1 VEISTQPRLRILLSK
16 NDAALVASAGAHA
29 RAKAGQKKAAT
40 HAAAFSSG
48 CELWELP
55 RLATAARVTRSDR
68 RRNGLGAVCGIDGT
82 ACCDTLPESEEKGG
96 GLKYTLSVVL
106 TLCTILLA
114 AGTAKAHHSPSSI
127 FDMSQKFTL
136 TGTLTQVDWVN
147 PHIAVYI
154 DAKKADGSGVEN
166 WKFESAPPS
175 WLKRVG
181 VNSTD
186 FKKAIGQ
193 SVTVEGNRA
202 RDGSP
207 YGFLQKIT
215 FADGNSLAMVSPNDV
230 NTTH

>member
-1 VEISTQPRLRILLSK
+1 MR
-16 NDAALVASAGAHA
+16 
-29 RAKAGQKKAAT
+29 
-40 HAAAFSSG
+40 
-48 CELWELP
+48 
-55 RLATAARVTRSDR
+55 RLAELTVRTAVIHFAKVT
-68 RRNGLGAVCGIDGT
+68 GQ
-82 ACCDTLPESEEKGG
+82 G
-96 GLKYTLSVVL
+96 GLLKYKLSAILVL
-106 TLCTILLA
+106 CAIFLA
-114 AGTAKAHHSPSSI
+114 AGTAQAHHSPSSI

-154 DAKKADGSGVEN
+154 DVKKADGSGVDN

-181 VNSTD
+181 VNSAD

-230 NTTH
+230 NTTK